1 MQARNLHSTAPATT
15 RPAPSAEA
23 GPAADAMSS
32 RAPAPASRSA
42 AAGDHAAA
50 HRSGDDTDG
59 SAGSAPGT
67 AAAATAAATPSRSQR
82 SPRRSSRAPLARLLR
97 RLRPTSLLA
106 RIVLTNILGLLI
118 LVGGIL
124 YFNQSRESL
133 IDARVESLMTQARIM
148 AAAIASAATVD
159 TGEIIIDP
167 DRLLAEVDENAEQPP
182 GELSWIIRPEQVA
195 PVLRRITQSTGTIAR
210 VYDPDGILVA
220 DSRNLYGALLEQEL
234 PELPAQRPGPWERF
248 WRWLDEKLFSND
260 YPRQK
265 DYGYDN
271 GKSFPE
277 VRAALTGASV
287 SVVRVNDAGEIIV
300 TVGVPVSR
308 QHSVLGALLLSTRG
322 GEIDEVLRSERRL
335 IIFMFLIAGLVTLLL
350 SVSLASQIAE
360 PIRKLAAAAEKV
372 RKGVDNRVEIPDF
385 SDRDDEIGH
394 LSGALRDMTRA
405 LYDRIDAIESFAA
418 DVAHEI
424 KNPLTSLRSAVETL
438 QFARTKEQRER
449 LIAVVTQDVKRLD
462 RLISD
467 ISDASRLDA
476 ELARSHAEPVDV
488 AELAETLAQVMNETA
503 REDEA
508 RIVIVRK
515 PLPRGVAAADAFV
528 VMGHDVRLAQ
538 VLRNLLA
545 NARSFSPPGGIIRIV
560 LQRSRHHVEMHVE
573 DEGPGIPPEN
583 LDRIF
588 QRFYTHRPA
597 SHFGQNSG
605 LGLAISRQIVEA
617 HGGRIWAEN
626 IIRRSDGEEQ
636 VRGARFVVRLPAR
649 RPAG

>member
-1 MQARNLHSTAPATT
+1 MTARNAAERIQEPEREDGAPAAAPETAAADA
-15 RPAPSAEA
+15 RAMPADAPSAGAEA
-23 GPAADAMSS
+23 EQPGRPA
-32 RAPAPASRSA
+32 REV
-42 AAGDHAAA
+42 
-50 HRSGDDTDG
+50 
-59 SAGSAPGT
+59 
-67 AAAATAAATPSRSQR
+67 
-82 SPRRSSRAPLARLLR
+82 RAPLPVRLWR
-97 RLRPTSLLA
+97 RLRPNTILA
-106 RIVLTNILGLLI
+106 RIVLTNIVGLII

-148 AAAIASAATVD
+148 AAAIAGAATVD

-167 DRLLAEVDENAEQPP
+167 DRLLAQIDEAETAGPKK
-182 GELSWIIRPEQVA
+182 LSWSIRPDRVA
-195 PVLRRITQSTGTIAR
+195 PVLRRITQSTSTIAR

-220 DSRNLYGALLEQEL
+220 DSKNLYGGLLEQEL
-234 PELPAQRPGPWERF
+234 PTLPEQKAGLWERF
-248 WRWLDEKLFSND
+248 WRWLDRTVFRND

-287 SVVRVNDAGEIIV
+287 SVVRVNEKGEMIV
-300 TVGVPVSR
+300 TVAVPIER
-308 QHSVLGALLLSTRG
+308 QQSVLGALLLSTRG

-335 IIFMFLIAGLVTLLL
+335 IIFMFLVAGLVTLLL

-360 PIRKLAAAAEKV
+360 PIRRLAASAEKV

-385 SDRDDEIGH
+385 TDRDDEIGH

-438 QFARTKEQRER
+438 KFARTKEQRQR
-449 LIAVVTQDVKRLD
+449 LIEVVTQDVKRLD

-476 ELARSHAEPVDV
+476 ELARIHAEPVDL
-488 AELAETLAQVMNETA
+488 AELAETLAHVMNETA
-503 REDEA
+503 RPGEA
-508 RIVIVRK
+508 RIVILRDR
-515 PLPRGVAAADAFV
+515 LPRGVSRKDPWV

-545 NARSFSPPGGIIRIV
+545 NARSFSPENGIIRV
-560 LQRSRHHVEMHVE
+560 RLKRVGDEVELAVE

-583 LDRIF
+583 LEKIF

-597 SHFGQNSG
+597 NHFGENSG

-626 IIRRSDGEEQ
+626 IIRRAPDGEE
-636 VRGARFVVRLPAR
+636 RIAGARFVVRLPHRSRAE
-649 RPAG
+649 

>member
-1 MQARNLHSTAPATT
+1 MTLRGMQATAHRQREPKEAPAAAST
-15 RPAPSAEA
+15 PEVAAASGQG
-23 GPAADAMSS
+23 GPAREQGARSPASPGGADAT
-32 RAPAPASRSA
+32 PAATSITD
-42 AAGDHAAA
+42 AGADA
-50 HRSGDDTDG
+50 DTD
-59 SAGSAPGT
+59 AGMDEN
-67 AAAATAAATPSRSQR
+67 AARPTPLL
-82 SPRRSSRAPLARLLR
+82 PRLLR

-106 RIVLTNILGLLI
+106 RIVLINIVGLMI

-167 DRLLAEVDENAEQPP
+167 DRLLAGVADESASGPK
-182 GELSWIIRPEQVA
+182 ELSWSIRPEQVA
-195 PVLRRITQSTGTIAR
+195 PVLRRITQSTGTTAR

-220 DSRNLYGALLEQEL
+220 DSRNLYGGLLEQEL
-234 PELPAQRPGPWERF
+234 PKLPEQKPGLWERF
-248 WRWLDEKLFSND
+248 WRWLDKKLFRND
-260 YPRQK
+260 YPLQK

-287 SVVRVNDAGEIIV
+287 SVVRVNGKGEIII
-300 TVGVPVSR
+300 TVGVPVTR
-308 QHSVLGALLLSTRG
+308 QRSVLGALLLSTAG

-335 IIFMFLIAGLVTLLL
+335 VIFMFVIAGLVTLLL
-350 SVSLASQIAE
+350 SVSLASQVAE
-360 PIRKLAAAAEKV
+360 PIRKLAGAAEKV

-385 SDRDDEIGH
+385 TDRDDEIGH
-394 LSGALRDMTRA
+394 LSGALRDMTKA

-503 REDEA
+503 RAGEA

-515 PLPRGVAAADAFV
+515 PLPRGVRTRNAFTV
-528 VMGHDVRLAQ
+528 LGHDVRLAQ
-538 VLRNLLA
+538 VFRNLLV
-545 NARSFSPPGGIIRIV
+545 NARSFSPPGGIIRVV
-560 LQRSRHHVEMHVE
+560 LLRERRHVEIRVE

-583 LDRIF
+583 LEKIF

-597 SHFGQNSG
+597 RHFGQNSG

-617 HGGRIWAEN
+617 HGGSIHAEN
-626 IIRRSDGEEQ
+626 IIRRRNGEQQ
-636 VRGARFVVRLPAR
+636 VRGARFVVRLPVRGA
-649 RPAG
+649 AE

>member
-1 MQARNLHSTAPATT
+1 MKTLLAREQPRRDDPDTAPGPRPLTPAPRLGGETDEPDPAGPESTPGHAEGPDRARHEATT
-15 RPAPSAEA
+15 QRRTKKERPGRA
-23 GPAADAMSS
+23 GRAARGAL
-32 RAPAPASRSA
+32 
-42 AAGDHAAA
+42 
-50 HRSGDDTDG
+50 
-59 SAGSAPGT
+59 
-67 AAAATAAATPSRSQR
+67 
-82 SPRRSSRAPLARLLR
+82 APLRWLR

-118 LVGGIL
+118 LVSGIL
-124 YFNQSRESL
+124 YFNKSRENL
-133 IDARVESLMTQARIM
+133 IDAQIDSLMTQARIM

-167 DRLLAEVDENAEQPP
+167 DRLLAETDEMTGQETKS
-182 GELSWIIRPEQVA
+182 LSWIIRPDRVA
-195 PVLRRITQSTGTIAR
+195 PVLRRITRSTDTIAR
-210 VYDPDGILVA
+210 VYDTEGLLVA
-220 DSRNLYGALLEQEL
+220 DSRNLYGGLLDQEMPNL
-234 PELPAQRPGPWERF
+234 PEQRPAWWERF
-248 WRWLDEKLFSND
+248 WNWLNKKLFANE
-260 YPRQK
+260 YPLQK
-265 DYGYDN
+265 DYTFSN

-277 VRAALTGASV
+277 VRAALNGASV
-287 SVVRVNDAGEIIV
+287 SVVRVNDKGEIIV
-300 TVGVPVSR
+300 TVAVPISR

-335 IIFMFLIAGLVTLLL
+335 IIFMFLVAGLVTLLL

-360 PIRKLAAAAEKV
+360 PIRRLSAAAEKV

-385 SDRDDEIGH
+385 TDRDDEIGH
-394 LSGALRDMTRA
+394 LSGALRDMTQA
-405 LYDRIDAIESFAA
+405 LYKRIDAIESFAA

-438 QFARTKEQRER
+438 QFARTKEQRDR

-488 AELAETLAQVMNETA
+488 AELLETMATVMNETA
-503 REDEA
+503 RPGEA
-508 RIVIVRK
+508 KIRLQRA
-515 PLPRGVAAADAFV
+515 PLPRGVSKRNAWR

-538 VLRNLLA
+538 VVRNLLA
-545 NARSFSPPGGIIRIV
+545 NARSFSPPDGLITIR
-560 LQRSRHHVEMHVE
+560 LRRTRHHVEFAVE
-573 DEGPGIPPEN
+573 DQGPGIPPEN
-583 LDRIF
+583 LEKIF

-597 SHFGQNSG
+597 QYFGQNSG

-626 IIRRSDGEEQ
+626 IVERTARGEE
-636 VRGARFVVRLPAR
+636 VIRGARFVVRLPHASR
-649 RPAG
+649 RS

>member
-1 MQARNLHSTAPATT
+1 MQAVAEEQRDDITAHKAADARGQAHHAAAAETAPPAAAPDTPRGIDEAEAADDEDAASA
-15 RPAPSAEA
+15 RPAP
-23 GPAADAMSS
+23 
-32 RAPAPASRSA
+32 
-42 AAGDHAAA
+42 
-50 HRSGDDTDG
+50 
-59 SAGSAPGT
+59 
-67 AAAATAAATPSRSQR
+67 
-82 SPRRSSRAPLARLLR
+82 LAWRLLR

-106 RIVLTNILGLLI
+106 RIVLINLLGLMI

-167 DRLLAEVDENAEQPP
+167 DRLLAQVGEEEAEKGPK
-182 GELSWIIRPEQVA
+182 ELSWIIRPDRVA
-195 PVLRRITQSTGTIAR
+195 PVLRRITQSTATTAR

-220 DSRNLYGALLEQEL
+220 DSRNLYGGLLEQEL
-234 PELPAQRPGPWERF
+234 PELAVQKPGLWERF
-248 WRWLDEKLFSND
+248 WRWLDDALFRND
-260 YPRQK
+260 YPLQK

-287 SVVRVNDAGEIIV
+287 SVVRVNDKGEIIV
-300 TVGVPVSR
+300 TVAVPVSR
-308 QHSVLGALLLSTRG
+308 QRSVLGALLLSTRG

-335 IIFMFLIAGLVTLLL
+335 VIFMFLIAGLVTLLL
-350 SVSLASQIAE
+350 SVSLASQVAE
-360 PIRKLAAAAEKV
+360 PIRKLASAAEKV

-405 LYDRIDAIESFAA
+405 LYDRIDTIESFAA

-449 LIAVVTQDVKRLD
+449 LIAVVNQDVKRLD

-467 ISDASRLDA
+467 ISDAYRLDA

-503 REDEA
+503 RKDEA

-515 PLPRGVAAADAFV
+515 PLPRGIGAKDAFV

-538 VLRNLLA
+538 VLRNLLV
-545 NARSFSPPGGIIRIV
+545 NARSFSPPGGLIRVI
-560 LQRSRHHVEMHVE
+560 LLRHRRRLEIRVE

-583 LDRIF
+583 LEKIF

-597 SHFGQNSG
+597 QHFGQNSG

-617 HGGRIWAEN
+617 HGGTIHAEN
-626 IIRRSDGEEQ
+626 IIRRDSSGER
-636 VRGARFVVRLPAR
+636 VLGARFVVMLPAR
-649 RPAG
+649 HGEN

>member
-1 MQARNLHSTAPATT
+1 MNARDAAERLREPEREEERTAAVPRGA
-15 RPAPSAEA
+15 AEA
-23 GPAADAMSS
+23 GAA
-32 RAPAPASRSA
+32 ASASGEAASGSA
-42 AAGDHAAA
+42 AGAASSTGGASGAQPARTA
-50 HRSGDDTDG
+50 H
-59 SAGSAPGT
+59 SAQSARGES
-67 AAAATAAATPSRSQR
+67 ARQ
-82 SPRRSSRAPLARLLR
+82 PLLLRLWR
-97 RLRPTSLLA
+97 RLRPNTILA
-106 RIVLTNILGLLI
+106 RIVLTNIVGLII

-148 AAAIASAATVD
+148 AAAIAGAATVD

-167 DRLLAEVDENAEQPP
+167 DRLIAQIDEAEKGGPKR
-182 GELSWIIRPEQVA
+182 LSWSIRPDRVA
-195 PVLRRITQSTGTIAR
+195 PVLRRITQSTSTIAR
-210 VYDPDGILVA
+210 VYDPDGVLVA
-220 DSRNLYGALLEQEL
+220 DSQNLYGGLLDQEL
-234 PELPAQRPGPWERF
+234 PRLPEQRAGWWEDF
-248 WRWLDEKLFSND
+248 WRWLDRTFFRNH
-260 YPRQK
+260 YPRQE

-271 GKSFPE
+271 GKAFPE

-287 SVVRVNDAGEIIV
+287 SVVRVNDKGEMIV
-300 TVGVPVSR
+300 TVAVPIER
-308 QHSVLGALLLSTRG
+308 QQSVLGALLLSTRG

-335 IIFMFLIAGLVTLLL
+335 IIFMFLVAGLVTLLL

-360 PIRKLAAAAEKV
+360 PIRRLAASAEKV

-385 SDRDDEIGH
+385 TDRDDEIGH

-438 QFARTKEQRER
+438 KFARTKEQRQR
-449 LIAVVTQDVKRLD
+449 LIEVVTQDVKRLD

-476 ELARSHAEPVDV
+476 ELARIHAEPVDLS
-488 AELAETLAQVMNETA
+488 ELAETLARVMNETA
-503 REDEA
+503 RPGEA
-508 RIVIVRK
+508 KIVILREHLARNISRK
-515 PLPRGVAAADAFV
+515 DPWV

-545 NARSFSPPGGIIRIV
+545 NARSFSPENGIIRV
-560 LQRSRHHVEMHVE
+560 RLKRVGDEVELAVE
-573 DEGPGIPPEN
+573 DEGPGIPLEN
-583 LDRIF
+583 LEKIF

-626 IIRRSDGEEQ
+626 IVKRFPDGAE
-636 VRGARFVVRLPAR
+636 RIAGARFVVRLPHASR
-649 RPAG
+649 TE